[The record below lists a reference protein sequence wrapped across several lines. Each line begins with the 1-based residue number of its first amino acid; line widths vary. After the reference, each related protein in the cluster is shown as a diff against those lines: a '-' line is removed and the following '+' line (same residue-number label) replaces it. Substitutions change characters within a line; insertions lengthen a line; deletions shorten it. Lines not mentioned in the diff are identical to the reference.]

1 MELNLQKFSSLN
13 IEINVFQFLFPA
25 FPICEQSPHNHFYNG
40 SCSHYLTWKHFS
52 LVGVIV
58 LALYTRA
65 PGIIKKQFC
74 FLRKN
79 PAAEPSSLLCL
90 KAEML
95 HFFHFHKKKE
105 SKTCSKLWADE
116 DGKSTE
122 L

>member
-58 LALYTRA
+58 LALYCIQELQ
-65 PGIIKKQFC
+65 GS
-74 FLRKN
+74 LKN
-79 PAAEPSSLLCL
+79 SSVSSGKILLQNLLLC
-90 KAEML
+90 
-95 HFFHFHKKKE
+95 FV
-105 SKTCSKLWADE
+105 
-116 DGKSTE
+116 
-122 L
+122 